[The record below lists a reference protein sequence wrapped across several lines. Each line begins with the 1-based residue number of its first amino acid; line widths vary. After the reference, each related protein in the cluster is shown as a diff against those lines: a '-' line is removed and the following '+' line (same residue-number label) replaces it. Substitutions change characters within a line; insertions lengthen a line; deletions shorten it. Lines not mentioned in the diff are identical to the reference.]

1 MPLRHRVTLVV
12 SFGPSPTPVLDVAV
26 EHARR
31 HADALE
37 HLGRTYRAT
46 YVLGHDAVHLGRAL
60 QLLRMVKGWRAT
72 TVEVDGDPEDR
83 AVALAMLTCSREWLG
98 RQGRCR
104 APFPAGAPPKCR
116 ICPLYEPEWALESWV
131 RPEWDPTERDLGT
144 IWAVPDHVP
153 EDWT

>member
-1 MPLRHRVTLVV
+1 
-12 SFGPSPTPVLDVAV
+12 
-26 EHARR
+26 
-31 HADALE
+31 
-37 HLGRTYRAT
+37 
-46 YVLGHDAVHLGRAL
+46 
-60 QLLRMVKGWRAT
+60 MVKGWRAT

-131 RPEWDPTERDLGT
+131 RPEWGPTERDLGT